1 MEIKAKARYLRMS
14 PRKVRLVIDM
24 IRGKKVSEASDILNF
39 SNKWAKRPIIKLLNS
54 AIANAEHNFDLQK
67 DNLYI
72 KVIKADGGPML
83 KRWMPRAFGRA
94 GAIRKRTC
102 HIEIILDELKKD
114 ITEESTVIVKKDKKE
129 TEAKNQESKKNVS
142 EKKDKKKKVLN
153 S

>member
-1 MEIKAKARYLRMS
+1 
-14 PRKVRLVIDM
+14 M

>member
-114 ITEESTVIVKKDKKE
+114 ITEESTVIAKKDKKE